1 MTPEG
6 AVKKR
11 GRILCMDLSDVFPI
25 YWFSVNQG
33 KFGRVGIPDD
43 VLCVNGRFVFIE
55 YKAKMDWLSRTASAY
70 KTLPTMAQCRA
81 LYGCNCAGGVPLVID
96 AATVEQLPDIIYEIA
111 NGLDFRAYKTWCWKP
126 HDYYKYLNNEGDL
139 WWPSGTPGIG
149 LPRYK
154 EEGNE
159 SEV

>member
-11 GRILCMDLSDVFPI
+11 GRILCTDLSVVFPI
-25 YWFSVNQG
+25 YWFPVNQG
-33 KFGRVGIPDD
+33 KFGRAGIPDD

-55 YKAKMDWLSRTASAY
+55 YKAEMDWLSRTASAY
-70 KTLPTMAQCRA
+70 KTLPTMAQCHA
-81 LYGCNCAGGVPLVID
+81 LYGCTRAGGVSLVID
-96 AATVEQLPDIIYEIA
+96 AATVERIQDILFTIVT
-111 NGLDFRAYKTWCWKP
+111 GLDLEADRIWCWKP
-126 HDYYKYLNNEGDL
+126 HEFYKYLNNEGDL
-139 WWPSGTPGIG
+139 WWPSGTPGVG

-154 EEGNE
+154 ESGNE

>member
-11 GRILCMDLSDVFPI
+11 GRILCTDLSAVFPI
-25 YWFSVNQG
+25 YWFPVNQG

-43 VLCVNGRFVFIE
+43 ALCVNGRFVFIE
-55 YKAKMDWLSRTASAY
+55 YKAEMDWLSRTASAY
-70 KTLPTMAQCRA
+70 KTLPTMAQCIA
-81 LYGCNCAGGVPLVID
+81 LYNCVEAGGVSLVID
-96 AATVEQLPDIIYEIA
+96 VTTVERIPDILLTIA
-111 NGLDFRAYKTWCWKP
+111 NGLDFRADKTWCWKP
-126 HDYYKYLNNEGDL
+126 HDYYKYLNNEGSL